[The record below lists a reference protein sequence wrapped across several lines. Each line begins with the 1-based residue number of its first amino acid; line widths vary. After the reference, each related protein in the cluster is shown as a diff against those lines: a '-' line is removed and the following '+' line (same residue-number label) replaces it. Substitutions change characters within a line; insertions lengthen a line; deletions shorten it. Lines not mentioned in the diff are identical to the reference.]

1 MKPVIGVDAE
11 AIDEAVV
18 EGGNCEGDI
27 EEEKMPLALI
37 FSGSDADAADDD
49 AAAAAAA
56 AAAAVAGMT
65 TVNNEAEDGSD
76 DDAANLNED
85 GEGESEATAS
95 LIDCCS
101 MSTEGRGAAIRGAA
115 AETVAEVVIVVA
127 TPDVET
133 TPEVA
138 APLAVRRNSAGAPPT
153 LVDGQI
159 KC

>member
-1 MKPVIGVDAE
+1 MKPVIGADAD
-11 AIDEAVV
+11 AIDEAIVD
-18 EGGNCEGDI
+18 GGKYEGDI
-27 EEEKMPLALI
+27 EEGKMLLAPI
-37 FSGSDADAADDD
+37 FGGSNADDD
-49 AAAAAAA
+49 EDAVAAA
-56 AAAAVAGMT
+56 AAAAVAGVT
-65 TVNNEAEDGSD
+65 TVNNEAEDGND
-76 DDAANLNED
+76 DDAASLNED
-85 GEGESEATAS
+85 GEGESDATAS

-127 TPDVET
+127 TPDVDM

>member
-18 EGGNCEGDI
+18 EGGKCEGDI
-27 EEEKMPLALI
+27 EEEKMPLAPI
-37 FSGSDADAADDD
+37 FSGSDAADDDD

-56 AAAAVAGMT
+56 AAAAVAGVT
-65 TVNNEAEDGSD
+65 TVNNEAEDGND

-85 GEGESEATAS
+85 GEGESDATAS